1 MAGIIDPYVASGTV
15 RPFAVAAE
23 RKIIQSRDGF
33 LFLPRYDERT
43 VPALDRVV
51 VPPDAESGVSAYGAS
66 VRDLSQR
73 QNAVVAHAAAN
84 AVYYSADPGDFA
96 GAAWPIPQIVTFL
109 TLSLCGAAFVYG
121 LRRTPIRPALQMAPL
136 DPAAAR

>member
-1 MAGIIDPYVASGTV
+1 MG
-15 RPFAVAAE
+15 AE
-23 RKIIQSRDGF
+23 RGIVQSRDGF
-33 LFLPRYDERT
+33 LFLPRYDART
-43 VPALDRVV
+43 APALDRVV
-51 VPPDAESGVSAYGAS
+51 VPPDADSGVSAYGAS

-109 TLSLCGAAFVYG
+109 TLSLCGAALVYG
-121 LRRTPIRPALQMAPL
+121 LRRTPIRPVSQTAPRDL
-136 DPAAAR
+136 AAVR